1 MTFRERSPERSRKNY
16 CRLGDGHSERFVHAT
31 TRRRDRGDGGVNGTT
46 RTVEG
51 IFVVK
56 STRRLAL
63 EGWGARFRSA
73 ILFDAGSGNLPRE
86 KRPVDRSTGAESVL
100 SRATRRCLFACAR
113 GASMRTRAGGG
124 LQVTGRCGG
133 RDACGR
139 ASGSVPRAEGNEPLS
154 VHTARSAPPALRPSV
169 VGRRGPAAY
178 LV

>member
-113 GASMRTRAGGG
+113 GASMRTRAGGA

-133 RDACGR
+133 RECVRPCVGKCASCGGKR
-139 ASGSVPRAEGNEPLS
+139 AFLAQSSYTYTS
-154 VHTARSAPPALRPSV
+154 
-169 VGRRGPAAY
+169 
-178 LV
+178 